1 MASNEGD
8 EVLQITDP
16 NDSDFSGFDPVE
28 IPLEN
33 VPVQKEKKGKK
44 PKTTKN
50 STSSTAKSGSKTKN
64 SQKASTSSTA
74 LSGNKNEKLF
84 DLDSLTDY
92 DIEKLRELLG
102 FPEPYCEEENINYLF
117 GDSLENLPNLHI
129 ELSPDSDEEQK
140 SKSQKQGTKQPLQPA
155 ALTENLIN
163 AMFDNPSEQTEK
175 SDCNDSISELWD
187 LPKLK
192 VPEKGPAVSQ
202 SLANLINTACTSQC
216 LTDTIQG
223 KYKIPENCDKLISPM
238 VNNEIWK
245 ILPKR
250 AQTYDKSF
258 SDIQNLVAA
267 GMVPIMKLADILKPQ
282 IAANQEAKTLFS
294 DVITLMGQVQYHLS
308 LRRRYLIR
316 PQLKKKYQSLCN
328 INMPITTKLFGD
340 DVQKDVKNCD
350 SGVSI
355 AKENYS
361 GFNRFRPYKG
371 RGGFRGGY
379 VRGQRG
385 NYAGRYHPYYANN
398 YMYGNFHQ
406 QQYGSSNYRG
416 GMPTRMYGPAR
427 GRKQTVSAT
436 VTSAAPNET
445 N

>member
-1 MASNEGD
+1 MALNEED
-8 EVLQITDP
+8 VVLQITDP
-16 NDSDFSGFDPVE
+16 NDSDFSGFDPVD
-28 IPLEN
+28 IPVEN

-44 PKTTKN
+44 PKTTKT
-50 STSSTAKSGSKTKN
+50 STSSTAKTSSKTKN

-74 LSGNKNEKLF
+74 PPANQNEKLL
-84 DLDSLTDY
+84 DLDSLTDS

-102 FPEPYCEEENINYLF
+102 FPDPYNEEENLNYLF

-129 ELSPDSDEEQK
+129 ELSPDSDEEQNKPK
-140 SKSQKQGTKQPLQPA
+140 SNKQGKRQPLKPA
-155 ALTENLIN
+155 ALSENLIN
-163 AMFDNPSEQTEK
+163 AMFEENSE
-175 SDCNDSISELWD
+175 CNDSQSPPDCELWD

-192 VPEKGPAVSQ
+192 MPEKGPAVSE

-216 LTDTIQG
+216 LTDNIQE
-223 KYKIPENCDKLISPM
+223 KYRIPENCDKLTSPM

-316 PQLKKKYQSLCN
+316 PQLKKKYHSLCN

-361 GFNRFRPYKG
+361 GFNRFRPYRG
-371 RGGFRGGY
+371 RGGFRGGNA
-379 VRGQRG
+379 RGQRG
-385 NYAGRYHPYYANN
+385 NYAGRYHPYYPGN
-398 YMYGNFHQ
+398 YGNYNQ
-406 QQYGSSNYRG
+406 QQYGYYGSGYYRG
-416 GMPTRMYGPAR
+416 GMPTRMYGSTR
-427 GRKQTVSAT
+427 GKKQTTSAT
-436 VTSAAPNET
+436 VTSAAPNEAS
-445 N
+445 